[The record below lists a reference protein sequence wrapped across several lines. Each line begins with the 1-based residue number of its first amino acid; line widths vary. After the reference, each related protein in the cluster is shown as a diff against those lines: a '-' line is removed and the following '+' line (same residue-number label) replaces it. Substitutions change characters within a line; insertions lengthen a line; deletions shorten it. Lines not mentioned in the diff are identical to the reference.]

1 MKKKKQSGR
10 SRDRWKKCDK
20 NAKRRGPLPME
31 SAWPRRRE
39 DNERN
44 FRHNNSMTDS
54 FIQST
59 GQRVHKNSDPFSHD
73 VTV

>member
-1 MKKKKQSGR
+1 
-10 SRDRWKKCDK
+10 
-20 NAKRRGPLPME
+20 ME